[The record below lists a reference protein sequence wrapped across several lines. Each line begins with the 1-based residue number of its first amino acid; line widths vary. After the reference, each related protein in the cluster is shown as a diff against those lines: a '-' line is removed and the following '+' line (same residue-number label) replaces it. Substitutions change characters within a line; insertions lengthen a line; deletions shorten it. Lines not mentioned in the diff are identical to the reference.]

1 MSRLSTRAA
10 LACGLLVTL
19 GLWLYTGY
27 TFSRRFDQVEKD
39 AAAVA
44 SRYLR
49 AQELLAT
56 VRTQILVAS
65 VRVRDALLNPDTAAL
80 GAYREQVSANY
91 AAIDAALTAYV
102 PVLGSDR
109 EHGEVARLRREVADF
124 QRTVAGV
131 LDGRSE
137 RSTREVR
144 ELLNSHIVPRREAAV
159 LISEQVQA
167 LNRAAFLQQQAEFA
181 AIHRQAEAQS
191 ARRLLIG
198 LALSAAVLLVVGAYA
213 GGLERRL
220 RAQLARDAR
229 LSTELRETH
238 AKLIQAQEQE
248 RQTIARELHDEVGQ
262 VLTAVKFELGLA
274 QRALEARGVESAPLG
289 DAQAITATAI
299 RAVRDLTYLLH
310 PAALDDL
317 GLGPAVEAL
326 LNGLARRHDVRVS
339 LSQFGMARR
348 LESTTEVAAYRI
360 VQEALTNVA
369 RHARATACEVEL
381 RCSDEM
387 LTLLVSDDG
396 VGFAAGD
403 EPPGSSHLGLRGIRE
418 RAAALGGTF
427 EVTSRPGRG
436 TRIRVEL
443 PLAPAAAAHRA

>member
-144 ELLNSHIVPRREAAV
+144 ELLNSHIV
-159 LISEQVQA
+159 ISEQVQA